1 MVGLTFAIACSGNF
15 PAILLSITWK
25 KITTQGAVWAII
37 IGSVSATVFIILSPT
52 VWVEVLKNKEAIFPL
67 RNPAIVSMTL
77 AFFVAIVFSL
87 LAPDKEAEA
96 KFEDEQLRTFLG
108 VGAE

>member
-1 MVGLTFAIACSGNF
+1 M
-15 PAILLSITWK
+15 
-25 KITTQGAVWAII
+25 
-37 IGSVSATVFIILSPT
+37 
-52 VWVEVLKNKEAIFPL
+52 EVLKNKEAIFPL

-77 AFFVAIVFSL
+77 AFLVAIVFSL